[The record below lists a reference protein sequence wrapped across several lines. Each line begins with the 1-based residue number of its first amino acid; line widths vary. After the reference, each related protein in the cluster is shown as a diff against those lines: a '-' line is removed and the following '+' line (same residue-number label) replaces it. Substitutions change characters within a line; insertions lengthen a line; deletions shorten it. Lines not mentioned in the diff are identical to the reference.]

1 MAILGMAFAPLHS
14 LTSKAD
20 SIIQKI
26 DERIQTG
33 MKSGEYSTGL
43 QKQLAIQLESL
54 STKQPGC
61 EISAFPRILVVPQ
74 VCRLQ
79 RRYAFLTIFS
89 NVSSRSAQPNKKYLT
104 ISPTFNHPFSRG
116 STVAYLSFRIFVN
129 LFIII
134 LYSTSSQTTL
144 CKHLQL
150 TLPCSPKRLVRAS
163 CIATL

>member
-61 EISAFPRILVVPQ
+61 EMNVYPGFLSFPSTSPSEELCVSHQILNHFFQDPP
-74 VCRLQ
+74 
-79 RRYAFLTIFS
+79 
-89 NVSSRSAQPNKKYLT
+89 QPNKKYLT
-104 ISPTFNHPFSRG
+104 IAPAFNHPFSRG
-116 STVAYLSFRIFVN
+116 STVAHFPFSISSFR
-129 LFIII
+129 
-134 LYSTSSQTTL
+134 
-144 CKHLQL
+144 
-150 TLPCSPKRLVRAS
+150 
-163 CIATL
+163 